1 MPGSIRLGVI
11 ALGLVIAIA
20 VAFGVTA
27 KETSAQADPVFAID
41 SATLAV
47 GTQGALDVRALN
59 VSAPGLGA
67 WSIDVF
73 YDPLVVAAVSC
84 TAFEGGVCNP
94 AYDTNRVRFTGANAS
109 GLEGDTTLAEITF
122 ACAVEGVTLLTISIE
137 VLADA
142 TIGGPV
148 DIRDTTST
156 DDGTISCGTAE
167 PTPSGAACDAFEFQ
181 EDAQQALDSDPSDPA
196 GLDPDND
203 GVACENLPSRFP
215 PVSCDDFATQGE
227 AQKVYD
233 ADPSDPFNLDG
244 DGDGVACE
252 ALPAQPPSAGTGIG
266 DIDFG
271 PGGVQVWLIAGLIG
285 AGIAWLSTGAAGA
298 GLVFLGGTR
307 SRNNARREPA
317 SGLLKPANEGV
328 TQQESGFQPQ
338 MRPRGSRWL
347 SSAREH
353 IVDANLDD
361 VPGFR
366 SRRT

>member
-1 MPGSIRLGVI
+1 MVVPIRLGMV

-27 KETSAQADPVFAID
+27 KETSAQADPVLAID

-59 VSAPGLGA
+59 VSDPGLGA

-122 ACAVEGVTLLTISIE
+122 SCVVEGVTLLTIGVE

-148 DIRDTTST
+148 DIRDITST
-156 DDGTISCGTAE
+156 EDGTISCGDL
-167 PTPSGAACDAFEFQ
+167 PPSNGGACDAFDFQ
-181 EDAQQALDSDPSDPA
+181 EDAQQALDSDLSDPA

-203 GVACENLPSRFP
+203 GVACESLPTRFS
-215 PVSCDDFATQGE
+215 PVSCSDFATQGE

-252 ALPAQPPSAGTGIG
+252 NLPAQPPSAGTGIG

-271 PGGVQVWLIAGLIG
+271 PGSAQVWLIAGLIG

-307 SRNNARREPA
+307 SKNNPRREPA
-317 SGLLKPANEGV
+317 NQGV
-328 TQQESGFQPQ
+328 TQQASGFQPQ

-353 IVDANLDD
+353 IAGATLDD